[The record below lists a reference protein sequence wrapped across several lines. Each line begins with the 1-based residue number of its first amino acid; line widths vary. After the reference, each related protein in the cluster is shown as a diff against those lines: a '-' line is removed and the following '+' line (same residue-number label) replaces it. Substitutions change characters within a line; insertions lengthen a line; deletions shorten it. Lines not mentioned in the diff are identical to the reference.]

1 MPTTADLG
9 SSQVLSYLRDLCA
22 KMVVYSDIINR
33 YQKELKIRKILLYS
47 QCAEVKREAAKFN
60 WEAQKNPVLWET
72 DYSSIFSG
80 KNRNYRKIEKI
91 EKTPGIKEIWLS
103 GYSCLPTCRVKNAFF
118 GNKPFLK
125 KAGHT
130 SAPCGHSQKCLW
142 Q

>member
-1 MPTTADLG
+1 MRQNG
-9 SSQVLSYLRDLCA
+9 SIP
-22 KMVVYSDIINR
+22 DIINR
-33 YQKELKIRKILLYS
+33 YQKELRIRKILLYS
-47 QCAEVKREAAKFN
+47 QCAEVKREAVKLN
-60 WEAQKNPVLWET
+60 WETQKTP
-72 DYSSIFSG
+72 YFG
-80 KNRNYRKIEKI
+80 KRIILRFFQENRNYRKIGNDEKA
-91 EKTPGIKEIWLS
+91 PGIKEIWLS